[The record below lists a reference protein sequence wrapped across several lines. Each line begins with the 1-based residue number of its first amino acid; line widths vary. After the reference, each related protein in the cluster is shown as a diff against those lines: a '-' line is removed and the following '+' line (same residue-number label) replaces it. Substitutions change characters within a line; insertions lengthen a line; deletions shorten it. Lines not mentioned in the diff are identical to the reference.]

1 MPAEHSQPAL
11 DITALHHVSLNVIDL
26 ERARRFYTEVLG
38 LEEIARPAFDFAGA
52 WFRIG
57 DRQLHL
63 IVHPP
68 TRTLRGTT
76 EISSREGHFALAV
89 SSYEA
94 ACRRLE
100 SAGVRFDARPPGATP
115 WAQIFLSD
123 PDGNLIELSAE
134 RSG

>member
-1 MPAEHSQPAL
+1 M
-11 DITALHHVSLNVIDL
+11 IGIRTLHHVSLNVSDL
-26 ERARRFYTEVLG
+26 ERARRFYGEVLG
-38 LEEIARPAFDFAGA
+38 LEALPRPAFDFPGA
-52 WFRIG
+52 WYRLG

-76 EISSREGHFALAV
+76 EISSREGHFAIAV
-89 SSYEA
+89 RDYDEA
-94 ACRRLE
+94 RAHLQA
-100 SAGVRFDARPPGATP
+100 AGVPFDARPRGSTP

-134 RSG
+134 RPD

>member
-1 MPAEHSQPAL
+1 LPAQHRHPAL
-11 DITALHHVSLNVIDL
+11 EITSLHHVSINVTDL

-63 IVHPP
+63 IVHPA
-68 TRTLRGTT
+68 TRTLRDTT
-76 EISSREGHFALAV
+76 DISSREGHVALGV
-89 SSYEA
+89 RDYGA
-94 ACRRLE
+94 ACARLE
-100 SAGVRFDARPPGATP
+100 SAGVRFDARPHGATP
-115 WAQIFLSD
+115 WTQTFLSD

-134 RSG
+134 LPG